1 MSCVTKMI
9 AVPDWE
15 VVAAN
20 MLKAEL
26 KREGVTYAQLADLVD
41 EKEVNIRDKLSRGKF
56 FSVVLAALPEI
67 YRLA

>member
-1 MSCVTKMI
+1 
-9 AVPDWE
+9 
-15 VVAAN
+15 

-26 KREGVTYAQLADLVD
+26 KREGVTYAQLSDLVD
-41 EKEVNIRDKLSRGKF
+41 EKEVNIRDKLSRSKF